1 MIKTPKGKEYGKRM
15 KVISMMYLNKSTKIF
30 FNGQWEEDDIE
41 LLYGDAANLAMIGQ
55 YLIEG
60 NINAAYS
67 LASELDTLVRD
78 EIPNSVWN
86 YMQKYTEEL
95 AAA

>member
-1 MIKTPKGKEYGKRM
+1 M
-15 KVISMMYLNKSTKIF
+15 KVISVMYLNKSTKIF
-30 FNGQWEEDDIE
+30 FGGQWQEDDIAM
-41 LLYGDAANLAMIGQ
+41 LYEDAASLAMIGQ

-60 NINAAYS
+60 NINAAYN

>member
-1 MIKTPKGKEYGKRM
+1 MIKTAKGKEYGKRM
-15 KVISMMYLNKSTKIF
+15 KVISMMYLNKSTKLF
-30 FNGQWEEDDIE
+30 FKDQWQEDDIAM
-41 LLYGDAANLAMIGQ
+41 LYEDAASLAMIGQ

-60 NINAAYS
+60 NINAAYN

-86 YMQKYTEEL
+86 YLQKFTIDQE
-95 AAA
+95 

>member
-1 MIKTPKGKEYGKRM
+1 MIKTAKGKEYGKRM
-15 KVISMMYLNKSTKIF
+15 KVISMMYLNKSTKLF
-30 FNGQWEEDDIE
+30 FGDQWQEDDIAMLFE
-41 LLYGDAANLAMIGQ
+41 DAASLAMIGQ

-60 NINAAYS
+60 NINAAYA

-86 YMQKYTEEL
+86 YLQKFTIDQE
-95 AAA
+95 